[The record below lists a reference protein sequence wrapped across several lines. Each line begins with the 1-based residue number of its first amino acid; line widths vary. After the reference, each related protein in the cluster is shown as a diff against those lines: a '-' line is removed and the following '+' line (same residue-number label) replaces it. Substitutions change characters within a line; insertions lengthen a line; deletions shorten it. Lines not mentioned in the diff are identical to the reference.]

1 MAHEART
8 DWSMPLRSILLL
20 ILGCV
25 NHTDLGLTI
34 VAAPAAADD
43 SSVP

>member
-8 DWSMPLRSILLL
+8 DWSMPLRSIWLL
-20 ILGCV
+20 IVGCV

-34 VAAPAAADD
+34 DGTPAAADD